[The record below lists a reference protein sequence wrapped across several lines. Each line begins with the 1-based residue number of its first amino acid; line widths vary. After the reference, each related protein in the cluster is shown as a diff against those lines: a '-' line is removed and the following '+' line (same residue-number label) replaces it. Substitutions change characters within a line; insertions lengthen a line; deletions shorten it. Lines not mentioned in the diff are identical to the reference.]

1 MNALTIELGLMQ
13 WDETDA
19 MNALQEHGLISDC
32 AVTAED
38 VAPSDA
44 LAAVEWLRENK
55 RLWKKAR
62 NNR

>member
-1 MNALTIELGLMQ
+1 MQ